1 MSFEEAVGKN
11 TFHLSLLVLI
21 PLCLVLFAIGPLW
34 VAVTILSKALL
45 PVWRSGLPLHP
56 DLVQGVIQSIR
67 MDFWISVVVSL
78 TAGWIIAYALIH
90 PLSQIRRAFREIVSG
105 KSPEQIKLDTSGE
118 FKDLSDEFNQMVS
131 TLELQERIRQTER
144 LAGLGALAAGV
155 AHEIRNPLGSIRGL
169 AQLLKEG
176 DVDWEKRKY
185 SDEIIKQVDRLNET
199 LGTFLHLSRPSN
211 RILTRENINHLL
223 HQGVELLRF
232 EGSEKD
238 IRLIENYDHR
248 IPELELDSE
257 AMLQAF
263 LNIFLNA
270 VQAIPESGQ
279 ITVETSLTGDGQVN
293 ILISNTQSTIPP
305 GDLKRVFD
313 PFFTTKQD
321 GTGLGLAITHQ
332 VVTSHDGKIDVYAQ
346 GDQTVFK
353 IELPIKKIDVG
364 A

>member
-1 MSFEEAVGKN
+1 
-11 TFHLSLLVLI
+11 
-21 PLCLVLFAIGPLW
+21 LW
-34 VAVTILSKALL
+34 VAVTILSNALL

-56 DLVQGVIQSIR
+56 DLVQGVIQSIK
-67 MDFWISVVVSL
+67 MDFWISMLVSL
-78 TAGWIIAYALIH
+78 TAGLVIAYALIH
-90 PLSQIRRAFREIVSG
+90 PLSQFRRAFREIVSG
-105 KSPEQIKLDTSGE
+105 KSPEQIKLDASGE
-118 FKDLSDEFNQMVS
+118 FKDLSDEFNQMVFK
-131 TLELQERIRQTER
+131 LELQEKMRQTER

-176 DVDWEKRKY
+176 EIDSKKRKY
-185 SDEIIKQVDRLNET
+185 SGEIIKQVDRLNET
-199 LGTFLHLSRPSN
+199 LGTLLQLSRPSN
-211 RILTRENINHLL
+211 RIVTRENLNQLL

-232 EGSEKD
+232 EGSQKD
-238 IRLIENYDHR
+238 IQLIENYDSR
-248 IPELELDSE
+248 IPALELDSE

-270 VQAIPESGQ
+270 IQAIPKSGQ
-279 ITVETSLTGDGQVN
+279 ITVETALTESDQAI

-332 VVTSHDGKIDVYAQ
+332 VITSHNGKIDVYAQ
-346 GDQTVFK
+346 GDETVFR
-353 IELPIKKIDVG
+353 IELPIKKNDVG
-364 A
+364 AQFIAPE

>member
-1 MSFEEAVGKN
+1 MAKSS
-11 TFHLSLLVLI
+11 FHLSLLVLI

-34 VAVTILSKALL
+34 VAVTILSNALL
-45 PVWRSGLPLHP
+45 PVWRSGLPLQP
-56 DLVQGVIQSIR
+56 DLVQGVIQSIK
-67 MDFWISVVVSL
+67 MDFWISMFVSL
-78 TAGWIIAYALIH
+78 MAGLVIAYALVH
-90 PLSQIRRAFREIVSG
+90 PLSQFRHAFREIVSG
-105 KSPEQIKLDTSGE
+105 KSPERITLDASGE
-118 FKDLSDEFNQMVS
+118 FKDLSDEFNQMVF
-131 TLELQERIRQTER
+131 TLELQERMRQTER

-176 DVDWEKRKY
+176 EIDSKKRKY

-199 LGTFLHLSRPSN
+199 LGTLLQLSRPSN
-211 RILTRENINHLL
+211 RIVTKENLNHLL

-232 EGSEKD
+232 EGSQKD
-238 IRLIENYDHR
+238 IQLIENYDNS
-248 IPELELDSE
+248 IPVLELDSE

-270 VQAIPESGQ
+270 IQAIPKSGQ
-279 ITVETSLTGDGQVN
+279 ITVETALTGSGQAI
-293 ILISNTQSTIPP
+293 ILISNTQSTIPS

-332 VVTSHDGKIDVYAQ
+332 VITSHNGKIDVYAQ
-346 GDQTVFK
+346 DDETVFR

-364 A
+364 T